1 MRCEGVPQ
9 TVAVRT
15 LHDPGRVHCFFNRT
29 LQNSFG
35 HVMSLFVAA
44 ARIDSNARGREN
56 ILPGPFARRVR
67 RFSTQSK
74 WQVHGTE
81 SVFEILLMLCLRAQR
96 WRRNGSDKLSGNI
109 VTRSLPPFASR
120 TVICDSAKS
129 MSLTRRRTHSI
140 NRNPLP

>member
-1 MRCEGVPQ
+1 MRCKGMPQ

-15 LHDPGRVHCFFNRT
+15 FHDSRRIHCLLERT

-35 HVMSLFVAA
+35 HVMSLSLAA

-56 ILPGPFARRVR
+56 ILPCPFARRVR

-81 SVFEILLMLCLRAQR
+81 SVFEILLMLCLRAQ
-96 WRRNGSDKLSGNI
+96 KM
-109 VTRSLPPFASR
+109 ASQR
-120 TVICDSAKS
+120 F
-129 MSLTRRRTHSI
+129 R
-140 NRNPLP
+140 